1 MPNGTESDIYRFPE
15 GFVPEDIAALFKPGL
30 KTVNEMQNI
39 VVKMTAIVDEAGR
52 DISEEEL
59 ALQKMAVGELA
70 NLPRR
75 VCIRLWPHTAGIKP
89 SLVCLWPGGLT
100 SVVLNAAP
108 KW

>member
-1 MPNGTESDIYRFPE
+1 MALESDIYRFPE

-70 NLPRR
+70 NR
-75 VCIRLWPHTAGIKP
+75 
-89 SLVCLWPGGLT
+89 SGGYASGSGLI
-100 SVVLNAAP
+100 LRE
-108 KW
+108 

>member
-59 ALQKMAVGELA
+59 ALQRWLSASWQIT
-70 NLPRR
+70 RQ
-75 VCIRLWPHTAGIKP
+75 VCIRLWPHAAGIKP